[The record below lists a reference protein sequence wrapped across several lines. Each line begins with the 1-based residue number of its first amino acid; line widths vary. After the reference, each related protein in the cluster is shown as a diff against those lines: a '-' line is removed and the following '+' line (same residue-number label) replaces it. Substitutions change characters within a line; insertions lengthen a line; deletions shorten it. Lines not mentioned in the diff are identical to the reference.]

1 MLCTPEQFKGRI
13 GYFIFVDRF
22 CRGNESPLNPVEG
35 RILKDWED
43 SVPNWWPN
51 EKGEYPNNYF
61 YGGDLQGITRRL
73 SYLKMLFGVN
83 SSVYKSNIQNSI
95 ITPLRCR

>member
-43 SVPNWWPN
+43 SVPNWWPT
-51 EKGEYPNNYF
+51 
-61 YGGDLQGITRRL
+61 Q
-73 SYLKMLFGVN
+73 
-83 SSVYKSNIQNSI
+83 
-95 ITPLRCR
+95 

>member
-61 YGGDLQGITRRL
+61 WSGP
-73 SYLKMLFGVN
+73 
-83 SSVYKSNIQNSI
+83 SVYKSNLQNSI

>member
-43 SVPNWWPN
+43 SV
-51 EKGEYPNNYF
+51 
-61 YGGDLQGITRRL
+61 RRL
-73 SYLKMLFGVN
+73 PRRFRR
-83 SSVYKSNIQNSI
+83 QEQ
-95 ITPLRCR
+95 R